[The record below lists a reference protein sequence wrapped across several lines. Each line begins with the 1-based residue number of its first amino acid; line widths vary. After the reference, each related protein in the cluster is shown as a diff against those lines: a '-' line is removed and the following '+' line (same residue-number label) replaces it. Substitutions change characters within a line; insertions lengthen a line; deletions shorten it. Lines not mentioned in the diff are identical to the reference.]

1 MKHVA
6 QTGMNDLRGTFIASK
21 AADTTIGY
29 NLIMSLKDIMSW
41 AVQKLLRLLFKF
53 GKINPSQ
60 ALEAHLMKTK
70 KKINIKNWSS
80 HDLKT

>member
-29 NLIMSLKDIMSW
+29 HLIKSLKDIMSW
-41 AVQKLLRLLFKF
+41 AF
-53 GKINPSQ
+53 
-60 ALEAHLMKTK
+60 
-70 KKINIKNWSS
+70 
-80 HDLKT
+80 